1 VLPPVVR
8 RHVPKLGSIIW
19 VLFAFLFV
27 VSQVQA
33 APLYQAAPLNVPDG
47 FRDVRVVGGLGP
59 AWDYTFLPDGRILL
73 SESIALNTAAIR
85 VIQNDTLL
93 ATNAWQTTLCDQGE
107 QGLLGMTPDPNFN
120 SNGYIYIYYTARTA
134 TSPTVQC
141 TGRISRLTMTGNTLG
156 SEDIIMSNIR
166 TDYGSFHQGGDLR
179 FGNDGYLYLTT
190 GNVDQTSLS
199 QLLNNMTG
207 KVIRILPDNSVL
219 GYSTVGNP
227 YHSAQDARHCGQTPT
242 GPGPCRE
249 IAASGLRNPFSMTVQ
264 PNMGP
269 GIPGT
274 GNLWIGDVGADTTEE
289 LNVLPLPPA
298 SGIDFGYPTCE
309 GPCGTPG
316 ITQPIYSYP
325 HPQVN
330 GAAIIGGAFYTL
342 GVYPAEY
349 RNNYYFADYVAGYI
363 RRLAYVSGSWQLQ
376 TPDFAT
382 AVSSQYGII
391 GIQAGPDGALYYL
404 FSPGSWT
411 GNASSELRRIE
422 YGQNSNLAPE
432 ARVSAAVLNCPLNA
446 ACTFDASASTDPNND
461 PITRYDWEIQYVGD
475 PGPIDTFSQASPIL
489 NYSFAEAR
497 NATVRVRAIDE
508 ALLESQPATLT
519 VFPGNQPATGDIDL
533 DNLTAP
539 ARSLYYAGDRWAFAP
554 INLNDPDGWGTTAP
568 NNAITWSIVFHHND
582 HSHPFQPLITTR
594 TGQFTISTIYH
605 EDYRLWYRVLL
616 YLRDARGYVTT
627 IQRDIDPAVVN
638 VSFAASPLPAN
649 LTVDGLTFNTP
660 NTTPFVVGT
669 RFTLAA
675 PTSLTSEGLTYT
687 FLNWSDATV
696 RVRTVTI
703 PPTDVTYTANYNF
716 PASAAPVRNRFI
728 STDANLTLTWLAVSG
743 ATGYEVQIS
752 TNSTFSALVSVP
764 GNPYAGETL
773 TMPMLSPGVY
783 YWRVRALRAAPA
795 APGAWST
802 AETFSV
808 SAP

>member
-1 VLPPVVR
+1 MLPQISR
-8 RHVPKLGSIIW
+8 YLIPKLGSITWI
-19 VLFAFLFV
+19 LFASLFV
-27 VSQVQA
+27 LSQVQA
-33 APLYQAAPLNVPDG
+33 APLFQAAPLNVPDG

-59 AWDYTFLPDGRILL
+59 AWDYAFLPDGRILL

-107 QGLLGMTPDPNFN
+107 QGLLGITPDPNFN

-207 KVIRILPDNSVL
+207 KVLRILPDNSVL

-242 GPGPCRE
+242 GTGPCRE

-264 PNMGP
+264 PNMA

-289 LNVLPLPPA
+289 LNVLPVPP
-298 SGIDFGYPTCE
+298 SGAIDFGYPTCE

-316 ITQPIYSYP
+316 ITQPIFSYP

-342 GVYPAEY
+342 GVFPAEY

-382 AVSSQYGII
+382 AVSSQFGII
-391 GIQAGPDGALYYL
+391 GIQSGPDGALYYL

-411 GNASSELRRIE
+411 GNATSELRRIE

-446 ACTFDASASTDPNND
+446 DCTFDASASTDPNND

-475 PGPIDTFSQASPIL
+475 PSPIDTFSQASPIL

-497 NATVRVRAIDE
+497 NATVRVRVFDE

-519 VFPGNQPATGDIDL
+519 VFPGNQPATGEIDL

-539 ARSLYYAGDRWAFAP
+539 ARPLYYAGDRWAFAP
-554 INLNDPDGWGTTAP
+554 INLNDPDGWGNTAP
-568 NNAITWSIVFHHND
+568 NSAITWSIVFHHND
-582 HSHPFQPLITTR
+582 HTHPFQPLITTR

-638 VSFAASPLPAN
+638 VSFAASPLPAG
-649 LTVDGLTFNTP
+649 LTVDGLNFNTP

-675 PTSLTSEGLTYT
+675 PTSVTSEGLTYT
-687 FLNWSDATV
+687 FLNWSDATA

-703 PPTDVTYTANYNF
+703 PPTDVTYTANYNI
-716 PASAAPVRNRFI
+716 PAGAAPVRNRFS
-728 STDANLTLTWLAVSG
+728 STDTDLILTWLAVSG

-752 TNSTFSALVSVP
+752 TNSAFSSLVSVP

-808 SAP
+808 TAP

>member
-1 VLPPVVR
+1 M
-8 RHVPKLGSIIW
+8 
-19 VLFAFLFV
+19 
-27 VSQVQA
+27 
-33 APLYQAAPLNVPDG
+33 
-47 FRDVRVVGGLGP
+47 GGLGP